1 MLLWI
6 GFKGTQNN
14 YYIINRIQ
22 LYNHTTFKLIQSISS
37 FIFLYFIKPHEPQ
50 DSIDAVCR
58 THDKCWEEVREAKN
72 CSHGIWEHYDWD
84 IVDEKVTLQNLKEP
98 FFSIN
103 K

>member
-1 MLLWI
+1 M
-6 GFKGTQNN
+6 
-14 YYIINRIQ
+14 
-22 LYNHTTFKLIQSISS
+22 
-37 FIFLYFIKPHEPQ
+37 YFIKPHEPQ

-103 K
+103 KCIVAATS